1 MKTLES
7 NISYDTIDIFIHNS
21 KSLAHLKNVHTQKY
35 EATNII
41 NLEFLGMLDETQ
53 LIGKTLRDVDKFMQ
67 EYWGN
72 RLVDS
77 IEDIEKLVLKHNK
90 PISKKRN
97 IMFNRRN
104 KLAVLNIIKFPVT
117 NDKNITKSILTI
129 SEDVTNNTCPAVIY
143 RSYRIFK
150 QPNLAIANFLKHF
163 EIQEYFD
170 SIPSEPELLALI
182 DFANRSR
189 QVSKHDKQIDWD
201 RIESL
206 ENKICRSSIQNITQK
221 IN

>member
-7 NISYDTIDIFIHNS
+7 NISYDTIDIFMQNS
-21 KSLAHLKNVHTQKY
+21 KSLVHLKNVHTQKY
-35 EATNII
+35 EATNVT
-41 NLEFLGMLDETQ
+41 NLEFFGMLEETQ

-72 RLVDS
+72 KLVDS

-117 NDKNITKSILTI
+117 NDKNIIKSMLTV
-129 SEDVTNNTCPAVIY
+129 SEDVTNDTCPAVIY
-143 RSYRIFK
+143 RFYRIFK
-150 QPNLAIANFLKHF
+150 QPNVAIANFLKHF
-163 EIQEYFD
+163 EIGEYFD

-182 DFANRSR
+182 DFASKSR
-189 QVSKHDKQIDWD
+189 KASKHDKQIHWNH
-201 RIESL
+201 IESL
-206 ENKICRSSIQNITQK
+206 ENKICSSNIQNITQK